1 MHPRTAP
8 PIRVR
13 RLRVALLLGLL
24 ALIAVAAG
32 RLPSSSSTAT
42 ASTPTLDMAPLTAE
56 HQRPGRPLGVADG
69 QIPDGTTVFSSDVP
83 GVAKLDP
90 ALLSALRAAADASG
104 VPFTVDSGWRSKA
117 YQRGLLDAAVAQY
130 GSAAEAA
137 RWVATPKTSA
147 HVHGDAVD
155 LGSAAAAWLAANGAA
170 YGLCQI
176 YANETWH
183 FELRPDARV
192 QGCPPMYADPTHDPR
207 MQS

>member
-24 ALIAVAAG
+24 ALIAVVAG

-42 ASTPTLDMAPLTAE
+42 ASTPTLPALHGD
-56 HQRPGRPLGVADG
+56 RVLGVADG
-69 QIPDGTTVFSSDVP
+69 QIPDGTTVFSSGVP
-83 GVAKLDP
+83 GVSRLDP
-90 ALLSALRAAADASG
+90 ALLSALRAAANASG

-117 YQRGLLDAAVAQY
+117 YQRRLLDEAVAQY

-155 LGSAAAAWLAANGAA
+155 LGSAASAWLAANGAA